1 MHLKRLIVAVV
12 LLPLF
17 YLYVMY
23 LPSVYFFFLLV
34 IISLLAMAE
43 FYSMYHVTG
52 ILKYACLLLGVSILG
67 VSYISMDLLS
77 DAVMISVMTVLV
89 IRLLARRN
97 PLSSLYDISPP
108 VIGLFYVA
116 GFCAFQTRIRKLG
129 PEWIIFL
136 YACVWMSDSLAYY
149 FGTLFGKRKLYAEV
163 SPNKTV
169 AGAVGS
175 LVGGVMAALFFRAV
189 MIPSLALS
197 YAVSI
202 GIIIGTVSII
212 GDLVESMFKRDARV
226 KDSSV
231 MIPGHGG
238 ILDKID
244 GVLFA
249 GPMLYWILLFFGIEK
264 IP

>member
-1 MHLKRLIVAVV
+1 LI
-12 LLPLF
+12 
-17 YLYVMY
+17 
-23 LPSVYFFFLLV
+23 
-34 IISLLAMAE
+34 
-43 FYSMYHVTG
+43 
-52 ILKYACLLLGVSILG
+52 
-67 VSYISMDLLS
+67 
-77 DAVMISVMTVLV
+77 
-89 IRLLARRN
+89 
-97 PLSSLYDISPP
+97 
-108 VIGLFYVA
+108 
-116 GFCAFQTRIRKLG
+116 
-129 PEWIIFL
+129 
-136 YACVWMSDSLAYY
+136 
-149 FGTLFGKRKLYAEV
+149 GKRKLYAEV

-175 LVGGVMAALFFRAV
+175 LIGGVMAALLFRAV

-197 YAVSI
+197 YTVLI
-202 GIIIGTVSII
+202 GIIIGAVSII